1 MKYKQIGEVAKILQL
16 TSKKKDKLNTHT
28 LRFWEKNFKQIKP
41 ILINGNR
48 RYYDDK
54 TIELLKRI
62 KFLLKEKGMTINGV
76 KKILNNKDTIILD
89 EYKNKTIKTKLN
101 RISSLINELK
111 TYK

>member
-111 TYK
+111 KYK

>member
-28 LRFWEKNFKQIKP
+28 LRFWEKNFKQIKH

-76 KKILNNKDTIILD
+76 KKILNNKDTFNLD

-111 TYK
+111 KYK

>member
-28 LRFWEKNFKQIKP
+28 LRFWEQNFKQIKP
-41 ILINGNR
+41 VLINGNR

-62 KFLLKEKGMTINGV
+62 KFLLKENGMTINGV
-76 KKILNNKDTIILD
+76 KKILNNKDTFNLD

-101 RISSLINELK
+101 RISNLINELK

>member
-76 KKILNNKDTIILD
+76 KKILNNKDTFNLD

-111 TYK
+111 KYK

>member
-54 TIELLKRI
+54 TIEMLKRI

-111 TYK
+111 KYK

>member
-28 LRFWEKNFKQIKP
+28 LRFWEQNFKQIKP
-41 ILINGNR
+41 VLINGNR

-76 KKILNNKDTIILD
+76 KKILNNKDTFNLD

-101 RISSLINELK
+101 RISNLINELK

>member
-54 TIELLKRI
+54 TIEMLKRI

-76 KKILNNKDTIILD
+76 KKILNNKDTFNLD

>member
-1 MKYKQIGEVAKILQL
+1 MKYKQIGKCAKILQL

-111 TYK
+111 KYK

>member
-1 MKYKQIGEVAKILQL
+1 M
-16 TSKKKDKLNTHT
+16 
-28 LRFWEKNFKQIKP
+28 RFWEKNFKQIKP

-111 TYK
+111 KYK